1 MKTLKIAAIGT
12 EHRHIF
18 GQLKG
23 MLDLGCECVGWW
35 NDGDN
40 KITDD
45 FTEKYPTI
53 KREIDKNNLL
63 SNPEI
68 DLVLIADIPSKRADL
83 AIELWRLEK
92 MLCLINLDAHL
103 WSNLNELN
111 KQY

>member
-1 MKTLKIAAIGT
+1 MRKLKIAAIGT

-35 NDGDN
+35 NDGNN

-45 FTEKYPTI
+45 FNEKYPHI
-53 KREIDKNNLL
+53 KRESNKINLL

-83 AIELWRLEK
+83 AIECMEAGK
-92 MLCLINLDAHL
+92 MLCLINQVAQL
-103 WSNLNELN
+103 
-111 KQY
+111 